1 MSVQKRKGTRRERL
15 VIETLKAAGLDVRRA
30 GNNLP
35 SKDVELN
42 VAGIPFA
49 IEVKDRANLALHVT
63 LGEVATRWASE
74 IPAVVWHRTAK
85 GDTGPRR
92 PVGPTLVA
100 MRLDDW
106 ATLMGMMQQLFRNA
120 LIGGEGE
127 KQLEGNGEVQG

>member
-63 LGEVATRWASE
+63 LAGVAARWTTE
-74 IPAVVWHRTAK
+74 IPAVVWHRTGK
-85 GDTGPRR
+85 GETGPRR

-120 LIGGEGE
+120 LIGGTDE
-127 KQLEGNGEVQG
+127 KQLEGTGEVQG

>member
-15 VIETLKAAGLDVRRA
+15 VIETLKAANLDVRRA

-63 LGEVATRWASE
+63 LGEVATRWESE
-74 IPAVVWHRTAK
+74 IPAVVWHRTGK
-85 GDTGPRR
+85 SDSGVRR

-106 ATLMGMMQQLFRNA
+106 ATLMGMMQQLFKNA
-120 LIGGEGE
+120 LTGGQDGRERLETEG
-127 KQLEGNGEVQG
+127 